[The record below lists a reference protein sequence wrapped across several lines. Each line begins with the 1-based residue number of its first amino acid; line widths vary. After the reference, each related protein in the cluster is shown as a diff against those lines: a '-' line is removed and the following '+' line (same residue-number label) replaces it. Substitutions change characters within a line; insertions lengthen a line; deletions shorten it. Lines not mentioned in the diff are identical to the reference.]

1 MAVEFLELHG
11 GYEMLAGLQ
20 AERLGL
26 SQHRGAG
33 MESSGSK
40 LRARLARTRV
50 VQEGERV
57 TVFHGENTAGSLE
70 GHT

>member
-20 AERLGL
+20 AERLGF

-33 MESSGSK
+33 MEGSGGE
-40 LRARLARTRV
+40 LRARLA
-50 VQEGERV
+50 
-57 TVFHGENTAGSLE
+57 
-70 GHT
+70 